1 MSRGEEAFALHLRV
15 HRLAGWVREYRFDP
29 VRRWRFDFAHVEMR
43 IAVEI
48 EGGIWVNGR
57 HSRGKGMQADMDKY
71 NRATVLGWRVLRFS
85 TEQAERGEAIRTV
98 LDMIQ
103 SDAA

>member
-1 MSRGEEAFALHLRV
+1 MSRGEELFALHLRAEK
-15 HRLAGWVREYRFDP
+15 LTDWQREYRFAP
-29 VRRWRFDFAHVEMR
+29 PRRWRFDFAHVEMR

-71 NRATVLGWRVLRFS
+71 NTATVMGWRVLRFS
-85 TEQAERGEAIRTV
+85 TGQVESGEAIATIKG
-98 LDMIQ
+98 MME
-103 SDAA
+103 